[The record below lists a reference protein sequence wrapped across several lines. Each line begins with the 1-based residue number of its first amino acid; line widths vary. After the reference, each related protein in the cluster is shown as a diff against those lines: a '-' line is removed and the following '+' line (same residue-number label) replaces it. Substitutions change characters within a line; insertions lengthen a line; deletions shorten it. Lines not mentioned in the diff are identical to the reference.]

1 MTVTTQ
7 IIGATATNTA
17 EVEANTLAM
26 RGTLRADDVGAL
38 GHYSISNMSGIIPA
52 AFTTAGNIFA
62 FRWGDATRVCTIHR
76 ITFGAGNDGTAFT
89 AGIVQINAFMARGF
103 TGSYT
108 GGTSLTPTGNM
119 NKLRTS
125 FGTSLVTDIRI
136 ATTASLG
143 APTPAAGLDND
154 PFASLICGVTAT
166 QGVSMIPPTPMFDQR
181 PGEHPIVLMVNEGF
195 VIQTGGIAIAAT
207 GTWKFGVKVE
217 WSETTAYP

>member
-1 MTVTTQ
+1 MVTTQ
-7 IIGATATNTA
+7 IIGATTTNTA

-26 RGTLRADDVGAL
+26 RGTLRADDVGTL
-38 GHYSISNMSGIIPA
+38 GHYSIANVSGVIPA

-76 ITFGAGNDGTAFT
+76 IIFSAGNDGTGFA
-89 AGIVQINAFMARGF
+89 AGLVQINAFMARGF
-103 TGSYT
+103 NASYT

-143 APTPAAGLDND
+143 APSPAAGVDND
-154 PFASLICGVTAT
+154 PFASLICGVPTTNGA
-166 QGVSMIPPTPMFDQR
+166 VMLPPTPMFDQR
-181 PGEHPIVLMVNEGF
+181 PGEHPIVLMQNEGF
-195 VIQTGGIAIAAT
+195 IIQTGGIAIAIT
-207 GTWKFGVKVE
+207 GTWKFSVKVE
-217 WSETTAYP
+217 WSEVTSYP